1 MRIWEKNMESKPQLR
16 KRIKDTRNALSET
29 ERTSYSAQI
38 CKRLVEQSWYVNAHT
53 ILVYSAIQ
61 SEVDL
66 SLFCAQARK
75 DGKIL
80 YFPKVF
86 GEKMEFFRVD
96 DATQLEKGAFSVM
109 EPNTEAFALQRYQ
122 SDIGAPVLV
131 PGVAFSKRGERIGY
145 GKGYYDRYILAHPE
159 LFPVGICFSCQLLDE
174 IPAEP
179 QDIAMHEIV
188 TEKQTYSMNEIETDT
203 GMMEFGK

>member
-1 MRIWEKNMESKPQLR
+1 MESKVQLR
-16 KRIKDTRNALSET
+16 KRIKEKRNALSET

-38 CKRLVEQSWYVNAHT
+38 CNRLREQSWYANAHM

-86 GEKMEFFRVD
+86 GEEMEFFRVD
-96 DATQLEKGAFSVM
+96 DTAQLVAGAFSVM
-109 EPNTEAFALQRYQ
+109 EPNIEEFALSSYP
-122 SDIGAPVLV
+122 SDAGAPVLV
-131 PGVAFSKRGERIGY
+131 PGVAFSESGGRIGY
-145 GKGYYDRYILAHPE
+145 GKGYYDRYISAHTN
-159 LFPVGICFSCQLLDE
+159 LFPVGICFECQLLDM

-179 QDIAMHEIV
+179 QDIAMQQIV
-188 TEKQTYSMNEIETDT
+188 TEKQVYLNDEIMKRS
-203 GMMEFGK
+203 GGS

>member
-1 MRIWEKNMESKPQLR
+1 MESKVQLR
-16 KRIKDTRNALSET
+16 KRIKEKRNALSET

-38 CKRLVEQSWYVNAHT
+38 CNRLREQSWYANAHT

-61 SEVDL
+61 SEADL

-86 GEKMEFFRVD
+86 GEEMEFFRVD
-96 DATQLEKGAFSVM
+96 DTAQLVAGTFSVM
-109 EPNTEAFALQRYQ
+109 EPNIEEFALSSYP
-122 SDIGAPVLV
+122 SDAGAPVLV
-131 PGVAFSKRGERIGY
+131 PGVAFSESGERIGY
-145 GKGYYDRYILAHPE
+145 GKGYYDRYISAHPN
-159 LFPVGICFSCQLLDE
+159 LFLVGICFECQLLDM

-179 QDIAMHEIV
+179 QDIAMQQIV
-188 TEKQTYSMNEIETDT
+188 TEKQVYLNDKIMKRS
-203 GMMEFGK
+203 GGS

>member
-1 MRIWEKNMESKPQLR
+1 MESKVQLR
-16 KRIKDTRNALSET
+16 KRIRAERNALSEA

-38 CKRLVEQSWYVNAHT
+38 CNRLIEQSWYANANT

-61 SEVDL
+61 SEADL
-66 SLFCAQARK
+66 SLFCAQAGK

-86 GEKMEFFRVD
+86 GDKMEFYHVD
-96 DATQLEKGAFSVM
+96 DAVQLQKGAFSVM
-109 EPNTEAFALQRYQ
+109 EPNIDEFALSSYR

-145 GKGYYDRYILAHPE
+145 GKGYYDRYISVHPE

-174 IPAEP
+174 IPAES
-179 QDIAMHEIV
+179 QDIAMRQVV
-188 TEKQTYSMNEIETDT
+188 TEMQTYSIN
-203 GMMEFGK
+203 